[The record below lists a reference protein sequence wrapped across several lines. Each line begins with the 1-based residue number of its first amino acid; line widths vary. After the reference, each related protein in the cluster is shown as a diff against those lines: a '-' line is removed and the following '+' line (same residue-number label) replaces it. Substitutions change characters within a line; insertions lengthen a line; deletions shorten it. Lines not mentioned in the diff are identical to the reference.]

1 MKQFFSFMAAAMI
14 SMGAFAQL
22 PDGSAAP
29 DWTAMDINGVEH
41 NLQSYL
47 DQGMTVILDFSAT
60 WCGPC
65 IRSFP
70 NIREEVAHFKGTPVT
85 FLGVTS
91 LQGRVSNLES
101 KAIDTK
107 DDPAKEQAL
116 MPDFIK
122 KFDMTWDVAFS
133 EQNVFNDD
141 YGVTGIPHLAIIAP
155 DGTVRFSGLHPGDPA
170 SDVQGKVTAL
180 LKEFNLPVPN

>member
-1 MKQFFSFMAAAMI
+1 Q
-14 SMGAFAQL
+14 
-22 PDGSAAP
+22 
-29 DWTAMDINGVEH
+29 V
-41 NLQSYL
+41 
-47 DQGMTVILDFSAT
+47 VVLDFWAT

-107 DDPAKEQAL
+107 DDPAKEMAL
-116 MPDFIK
+116 TPDFMK
-122 KFDMTWDVAFS
+122 KFDMTWDVVFS
-133 EQNVFNDD
+133 EEDVFNDD

-155 DGTVRFSGLHPGDPA
+155 DGTVR
-170 SDVQGKVTAL
+170 
-180 LKEFNLPVPN
+180 